1 MAVCLSE
8 DLVERYVAGSC
19 SREEQ
24 RTVEIHSVEC
34 ARCREQI
41 ERTRSE
47 YTEFAGDQSRTVAI
61 PANETVGLTEET
73 RVLEPKGP
81 GRGVAEGE
89 DSVSATSAPAG
100 GWPDGQSGIASSAS
114 PAASPKKDT
123 AEGMF
128 GPRLEGYR
136 ILGEIGSGGGGT
148 VWRALQVSTHREVAL
163 KVLSTRILGSERA
176 RLRFQREVELT
187 ARLEH
192 PNIARIYDSGLDR
205 GVYYYAMAL
214 FQGQHLDKYIKYR
227 QMCVREILELT
238 YTVCQ
243 AVQYAH
249 QRGVIHRDLKPSNII
264 VTEDGEP
271 HVLDFGLAKALLDD
285 DKGATVSIDGQVTG
299 TPAYMSP
306 EQAAGHLDGIDTRT
320 DVYSLGAILYHV
332 LTGRWPCD
340 LSGSYYQ
347 VLRSIQEQ
355 EPVRPSRIVSHLDSD
370 IESILLKALAKDP
383 NERYQSAS
391 ELAHDIRCW
400 LDGLPIIARSVDTV
414 YLLRKFISRHR
425 TATVIAALL
434 VVILLSTSFISLYSY
449 SERSGAYKK
458 LELQKD
464 LYKQEAGKNVVYAK
478 QVLFFLFLELWHDDK
493 LPRAQGAVA
502 HFPQQSVERSG
513 AVFLLD
519 PRPLGEKREP
529 LLGKLM
535 AERPSFAEFLIGEYH
550 LKNGNKQAAIE
561 AYNRC
566 LETGQGASEYDDWFR
581 NRATRKLNELLGRE
595 MPPLLCPI
603 VGGG

>member
-8 DLVERYVAGSC
+8 DLVERYVSGDC
-19 SREEQ
+19 SSEER

-34 ARCREQI
+34 DKCRDQI
-41 ERTRSE
+41 ERTRSD
-47 YTEFAGDQSRTVAI
+47 YTPYAADPSRTVAI
-61 PANETVGLTEET
+61 PVNDTITLREET
-73 RVLEPKGP
+73 RIEQDEVSGGP
-81 GRGVAEGE
+81 ASAVTKRSADEG
-89 DSVSATSAPAG
+89 
-100 GWPDGQSGIASSAS
+100 SGIPTSTRPGPSRTE
-114 PAASPKKDT
+114 DT
-123 AEGMF
+123 AGSGF
-128 GPRLEGYR
+128 GPRLEGYK
-136 ILGEIGSGGGGT
+136 ILGEVGSGGGGT
-148 VWRALQVSTHREVAL
+148 VWRALQVSTRREVAL

-205 GVYYYAMAL
+205 GVYYYTMEL
-214 FQGQHLDKYIKYR
+214 FQGQHLEKFIKYSQMSVR
-227 QMCVREILELT
+227 QTLELM
-238 YTVCQ
+238 YAVCQ

-249 QRGVIHRDLKPSNII
+249 QRGIIHRDLKPSNII
-264 VTEDGEP
+264 VTADGEP
-271 HVLDFGLAKALLDD
+271 HVLDFGLAKGLLDD
-285 DKGATVSIDGQVTG
+285 DKGVTVSIDGQVTG

-306 EQAAGHLDGIDTRT
+306 EQAAGHLDAIDTRT
-320 DVYSLGAILYHV
+320 DVYSLGAILYHI
-332 LTGRWPCD
+332 LTGKWPCD

-347 VLRSIQEQ
+347 VLKSIQEQ
-355 EPVRPSRIVSHLDSD
+355 EPARPSTIVSHLDGD

-383 NERYQSAS
+383 DERYQSAS

-425 TATVIAALL
+425 AASVIAALL
-434 VVILLSTSFISLYSY
+434 LVIILSTSFISAYSY
-449 SERSGAYKK
+449 SKERDARRIV
-458 LELQKD
+458 ELQKEMF
-464 LYKQEAGKNVVYAK
+464 KREAGINLVYAN
-478 QVLFFLFLELWHDDK
+478 QVLFILFLELWHDEK

-502 HFPQQSVERSG
+502 HFPQQSVERAG

-519 PRPLGEKREP
+519 PRPLEEKKEQ
-529 LLGKLM
+529 LLGRLM
-535 AERPSFAEFLIGEYH
+535 AEQPSFGQFLIGEYH
-550 LKNGNKQAAIE
+550 FKNNNKPAAIE

-595 MPPLLCPI
+595 LPPLSCPI